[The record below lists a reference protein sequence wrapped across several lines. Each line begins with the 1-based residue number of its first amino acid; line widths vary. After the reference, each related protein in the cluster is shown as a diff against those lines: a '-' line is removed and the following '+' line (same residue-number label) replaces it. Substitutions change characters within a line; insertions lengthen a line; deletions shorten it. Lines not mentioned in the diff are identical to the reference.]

1 VFDVMAA
8 VLLLATNSFLLSTLL
23 KEAETFTANAKTS
36 SIPIYFLQS
45 FLALNLAYL
54 LSLV

>member
-1 VFDVMAA
+1 MAA
-8 VLLLATNSFLLSTLL
+8 VLLLATDSFLLNTSL
-23 KEAETFTANAKTS
+23 KEAEAFTANAKTG

>member
-1 VFDVMAA
+1 MAA
-8 VLLLATNSFLLSTLL
+8 VLLLATNSFLLNTSL
-23 KEAETFTANAKTS
+23 KEAEAFTANAKTG
-36 SIPIYFLQS
+36 SIPTYFLQS